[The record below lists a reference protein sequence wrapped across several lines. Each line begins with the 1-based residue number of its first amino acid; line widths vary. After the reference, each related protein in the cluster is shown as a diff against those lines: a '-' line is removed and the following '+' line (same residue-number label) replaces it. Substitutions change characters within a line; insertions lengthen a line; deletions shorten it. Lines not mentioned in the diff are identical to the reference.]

1 MAFKNNVADDM
12 ALVGHPVWPIRLPIC
27 PRLAPRLAAH
37 HCRTFAKPLHNH
49 CKTITKSLQN
59 QTGAPPS
66 GPIGSPVCPRQ
77 VPRLPQSGPRLPP
90 STPIWPLSIAKALQN
105 RCKTRRGPDGGRW
118 GARCGARRGGGQG
131 LFTFKRKNDMF
142 YICVM

>member
-1 MAFKNNVADDM
+1 M

-90 STPIWPLSIAKALQN
+90 STPIWPLSIAKPDGGQTGADGGPDV
-105 RCKTRRGPDGGRW
+105 GPDGVADRDYLLLKGKMTCSIYVSCKSSSASDVSDARW
-118 GARCGARRGGGQG
+118 
-131 LFTFKRKNDMF
+131 M
-142 YICVM
+142 